1 MADNATGW
9 RSVADEPPP
18 DGVPV
23 WMMDGDGTVSIF
35 ETFRDDDGAAC
46 WAVCEY
52 APWWTGLALNPS
64 WHSVTAYYEGDR
76 VARYWHPL
84 PDVPTLAELAA
95 LEREAQRAATAAASE
110 GVGR

>member
-1 MADNATGW
+1 M
-9 RSVADEPPP
+9 
-18 DGVPV
+18 

-64 WHSVTAYYEGDR
+64 WHSVSAYYEGAR

-84 PDVPTLAELAA
+84 PDVPTLAELDAHRD
-95 LEREAQRAATAAASE
+95 ERTTDAATAAASE